1 MPENGQV
8 TAILQQEVKYVCKT
22 ARQACYEPRGTLDK
36 NRLKPLPLKMDLQGD

>member
-8 TAILQQEVKYVCKT
+8 TAILQQEVLSMC

-36 NRLKPLPLKMDLQGD
+36 SRLKPLPLKMDLQGD